1 MKKRLQKTYL
11 SIYNLLIAQ
20 GLWLAHY
27 QILLIILLRK
37 IIKLNVNMDII
48 MKNVKLIEFNTKIAS
63 AALNTQKLN
72 MI

>member
-1 MKKRLQKTYL
+1 
-11 SIYNLLIAQ
+11 
-20 GLWLAHY
+20 
-27 QILLIILLRK
+27 
-37 IIKLNVNMDII
+37 MDII